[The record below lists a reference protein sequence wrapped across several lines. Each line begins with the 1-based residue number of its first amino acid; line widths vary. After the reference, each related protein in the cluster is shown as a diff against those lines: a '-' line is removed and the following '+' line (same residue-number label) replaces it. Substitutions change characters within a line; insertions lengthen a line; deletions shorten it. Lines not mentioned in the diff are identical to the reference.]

1 MGPSEKERS
10 SALGPMNTT
19 GRPVFPLLRR
29 TVLKRCSLCAT
40 RCAIVFLCVLLI
52 LPFLSCCTSLSRG
65 ALPSLISHK
74 ERMFWEIR
82 GPQGSV
88 YILGT
93 ISVGSEKLLHFQDKI
108 LDVFDSASRLYAE
121 LGSEDIKNF
130 ASVLQR
136 RMLHGMLEQENAAP
150 TLSSLSREEL
160 EMLRSTLGD
169 DMHTL
174 SRFEPWV
181 MRVAL
186 YQALIAHTK
195 LDSGKNIEAFLYQCA
210 GNRKIL
216 GLDSIQKH
224 LNMLSFGNREEQ
236 ITLLRALIALGK
248 SPADFKGRLGA
259 LVRSYLS
266 NDKTALGRVSTE
278 LDALVTKD
286 AAGGLHRRYVA
297 EIAAS
302 RRAAWAEEFYR
313 LSLQHGITFVFA
325 SAGHFCG
332 PESVFDI
339 MRKRRLLQ

>member
-195 LDSGKNIEAFLYQCA
+195 LDSGD
-210 GNRKIL
+210 RK
-216 GLDSIQKH
+216 
-224 LNMLSFGNREEQ
+224 
-236 ITLLRALIALGK
+236 
-248 SPADFKGRLGA
+248 
-259 LVRSYLS
+259 
-266 NDKTALGRVSTE
+266 
-278 LDALVTKD
+278 
-286 AAGGLHRRYVA
+286 
-297 EIAAS
+297 
-302 RRAAWAEEFYR
+302 
-313 LSLQHGITFVFA
+313 
-325 SAGHFCG
+325 
-332 PESVFDI
+332 SVV
-339 MRKRRLLQ
+339 